1 MNNTFLIIVHFGP
14 VRLTVDCLKSI
25 YQNHDAPLTILV
37 NNSLDNSL
45 PGIIKEFKNV
55 LLLTPK
61 TNLGFAGANNLAL
74 KKAIAGGAQNVILLN
89 NDTIIPAG
97 FVAKITDFAVSH
109 PSVGIISPKI
119 YFAKGF
125 EYHKKDYK
133 KKDLGRVFWYAGGE
147 IDWNNVYAKHR
158 GVDQVDHG
166 QFDTCLDTDFATGCA
181 MLIKRQVIAKAGLI
195 NEKYFLYY
203 EDVDY
208 SLTVKQNGF
217 KVVYFPGAFIW
228 HKNAGS
234 SQGPGSVLHQ
244 YYQTRNRL
252 YFGFKFAPLRAK
264 LALLRESFKHLAK
277 GGVVRSAVTDFYFNK
292 MGKARL

>member
-125 EYHKKDYK
+125 EYHKNDYK
-133 KKDLGRVFWYAGGE
+133 KKDLGRVFWYAGGD

-208 SLTVKQNGF
+208 SLTVKLNGF

-252 YFGFKFAPLRAK
+252 YFGFKFAPFRTK
-264 LALLRESFKHLAK
+264 LALIRESFKHLAE
-277 GGVVRSAVTDFYFNK
+277 GGVVRSAVIDFYFNK

>member
-45 PGIIKEFKNV
+45 PGIIKEFKNI

-61 TNLGFAGANNLAL
+61 TNLGFAGANNLAV

-125 EYHKKDYK
+125 EYHKNDYK
-133 KKDLGRVFWYAGGE
+133 KKDLGRVFWYAGGD

-277 GGVVRSAVTDFYFNK
+277 GGVV
-292 MGKARL
+292 